1 MREKNRSLMAV
12 LAMMG
17 GVGLSTALSLEGGE
31 KPQSNV
37 LWIVTDDQRY
47 DSIRAFNRIIDG
59 REMSELGYVE
69 SPEVDKL
76 VEQGTTFINTYC
88 HSAVCAPSRAAMHF
102 GRYPWHSGVYQFEY
116 HNRSA
121 AHWQSTLPER
131 MADLGYQT
139 FHVGKMGFRLKEIQE
154 GGKWSKGSIPYE
166 QSVGF
171 KQLHLD
177 GLTAWGKSW
186 FYEIE
191 GKKLAE
197 PLQNVEYFYT
207 PEDGFTYLSLRYEE
221 MFPENAGKTK
231 AANERYDILRHYNKR
246 KGTHLDKGMILAGV
260 SPRPAGETQDA
271 YYEQILGDFLA
282 SEGKEFTAGS
292 RTFQGVDSSKPIFA
306 HLGFD
311 FPHTP
316 VLPPPSYR
324 KRFQKKEY
332 KIPEV
337 IGDELETMPRQ
348 MRNAVENGF
357 TDHFPDSEK
366 LAMIQDYYAYCAYGD
381 SLVGSAVKAFV
392 DYSEKKEQEWMVVY
406 VCGDHGWKLNDH
418 GSVSKTT
425 PWRIDT
431 LNPVVVVSSDKE
443 AFPAG
448 KVVKS
453 FTEFVDLAPTM
464 LAAGGADL
472 ATETYSY
479 LDGRNLEEVA
489 SGELPP
495 REYVVGESHA
505 ATGPRA
511 FIRTK
516 DYCFS
521 MKTRPNIKRGEKM
534 HWAVKADYADLD
546 PGLYH
551 FPSDPK
557 EVKNLAFDEEHQEV
571 AMKMKKKL
579 IDIVIGDGRIEVDW
593 GDNKALG
600 TEVFRAEKFAEG
612 ANDGKLSLP

>member
-1 MREKNRSLMAV
+1 MKTSFCVCL
-12 LAMMG
+12 L
-17 GVGLSTALSLEGGE
+17 LSLLVSLSAGE
-31 KPQSNV
+31 KAQPNI

-47 DSIRAFNRIIDG
+47 DSIRAFNRLIDG

-69 SPEVDKL
+69 SPRVDEL
-76 VEQGTTFINTYC
+76 VARGTTFLNTYC

-102 GRYPWHSGVYQFEY
+102 GRYPWHSGIYQFEY

-121 AHWQSTLPER
+121 EHWEEPFPEK
-131 MADLGYQT
+131 MVELGYQT
-139 FHVGKMGFRLKEIQE
+139 FHVGKLGFRLKEIQE
-154 GGKWSKGSIPYE
+154 GGKWSKSSVPYE

-186 FYEIE
+186 FHTID
-191 GKKLAE
+191 GKKLEE
-197 PLQNVEYFYT
+197 PLQNVEFFYT
-207 PEDGFTYLSLRYEE
+207 PEDGFTYSSLKLEK
-221 MFPENAGKTK
+221 MFPEYAGRVD
-231 AANERYDILRHYNKR
+231 AANEKYEILRHHNQR
-246 KGTHLDKGMILAGV
+246 KGKHADHGMILAGV
-260 SPRPAGETQDA
+260 SPRPAGETQDSFYA
-271 YYEQILGDFLA
+271 HFLGEFL
-282 SEGKEFTAGS
+282 EHENEEFQAGS
-292 RTFQGVDSSKPIFA
+292 RTFRGVNPEKPVFA

-324 KRFQKKEY
+324 ERFQQKEY
-332 KIPEV
+332 QIPEIV
-337 IGDELETMPRQ
+337 GDELETMPKQ

-357 TDHFPDSEK
+357 TDHFTDAEK
-366 LAMIQDYYAYCAYGD
+366 LAMVQDYFAYCAYGD
-381 SLVGSAVKAFV
+381 ELVGQAVDDFV
-392 DYSEKKEQEWMVVY
+392 EYSEEQGQEWMVVY

-431 LNPVVVVSSDKE
+431 LNPVVVVASDKE

-448 KVVKS
+448 KVVTG

-472 ATETYSY
+472 AAEEFGY
-479 LDGRNLEEVA
+479 LDGRDLEKVA
-489 SGELPP
+489 SGEVDE
-495 REYVVGESHA
+495 RQYVVGESHA

-511 FIRTK
+511 FIRTAE
-516 DYCFS
+516 YCFS
-521 MKTRPNIKRGEKM
+521 MKTRPNTVRGERM
-534 HWAVKADYADLD
+534 DWAMKASYEELD

-551 FPSDPK
+551 YASDPK
-557 EVKNLAFDEEHQEV
+557 EVKNLAFDEEHREV
-571 AMKMKKKL
+571 AMKLKEKL
-579 IDIVIGDGRIEVDW
+579 MAIVFGDGRIEVDW

-600 TEVFRAEKFAEG
+600 TEVFRFEAFAEG
-612 ANDGKLSLP
+612 ANDGTIEL